1 MFLAM
6 ILKNAQRAEAKG
18 VALSVLESKPSIHL
32 LLHDGSSQPV
42 TAPPADVV
50 MKIINC
56 LDGGQREFRSSV
68 FIVTIETVNV
78 MKGGTT
84 SVAQIMQWSIG
95 HT

>member
-6 ILKNAQRAEAKG
+6 IMKNAQRAEASG
-18 VALSVLESKPSIHL
+18 VALSVMETKPSIHL
-32 LLHDGSSQPV
+32 MLANGSTQPV

-50 MKIINC
+50 LKIIDC
-56 LDGGQREFRSSV
+56 LQSGQREFRSSV
-68 FIVTIETVNV
+68 FIVTIEAVNV

-84 SVAQIMQWSIG
+84 NVAQITQWNIG